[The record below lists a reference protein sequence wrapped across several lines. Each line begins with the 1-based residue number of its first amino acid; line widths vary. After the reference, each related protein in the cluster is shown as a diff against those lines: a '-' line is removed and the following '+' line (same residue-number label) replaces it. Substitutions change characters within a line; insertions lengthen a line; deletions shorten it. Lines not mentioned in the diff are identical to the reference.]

1 MREIEF
7 EDKSSNQG
15 SRNEVD
21 IRVETGTIKPSSKQ
35 ATQRGSSV
43 AGALADTSARANA
56 DLRYPK
62 SRQAKGMHHV

>member
-21 IRVETGTIKPSSKQ
+21 IRVETGTIKPSNEQPKQ
-35 ATQRGSSV
+35 RESFVTGRAAHAEP
-43 AGALADTSARANA
+43 AGAGARY
-56 DLRYPK
+56 LK
-62 SRQAKGMHHV
+62 SRQAKGTHHV